1 LKPLPYVKVPGVF
14 RQLST
19 DRVLTM
25 SHLDGEPL
33 MEFLAGK
40 PTYEVRNLVGA
51 RLMALFIYQ
60 FHTVN
65 AIHADPH
72 PGNYLID
79 ASGAIGLVDFGCVK
93 KFPPRIIELNV
104 ASVGRETGPCR
115 H

>member
-1 LKPLPYVKVPGVF
+1 
-14 RQLST
+14 
-19 DRVLTM
+19 M

-40 PTYEVRNLVGA
+40 PTFEVRNLVGA
-51 RLMALFIYQ
+51 RLMALFNYQ

-79 ASGAIGLVDFGCVK
+79 ANGAIGLVDFGCVK
-93 KFPPRIIELNV
+93 EIFAPHHRTEPMFSGSRLDQ
-104 ASVGRETGPCR
+104 R
-115 H
+115 